1 MTAPPRRPQSVL
13 FLCERNATRSRLAEA
28 VARHHFGAR
37 LYIASAGVRPGP
49 PDPFVAAVL
58 DEAGIAPSATTATP
72 FDDLDDVAFDL
83 IVTLSPLAHHRAM
96 ELTRTHAVEVE
107 YWPTFDPTAVE
118 GSREQRL
125 DAYRGVLAA
134 LTAHILERLR

>member
-1 MTAPPRRPQSVL
+1 
-13 FLCERNATRSRLAEA
+13 
-28 VARHHFGAR
+28 
-37 LYIASAGVRPGP
+37 
-49 PDPFVAAVL
+49 
-58 DEAGIAPSATTATP
+58 
-72 FDDLDDVAFDL
+72 
-83 IVTLSPLAHHRAM
+83 M